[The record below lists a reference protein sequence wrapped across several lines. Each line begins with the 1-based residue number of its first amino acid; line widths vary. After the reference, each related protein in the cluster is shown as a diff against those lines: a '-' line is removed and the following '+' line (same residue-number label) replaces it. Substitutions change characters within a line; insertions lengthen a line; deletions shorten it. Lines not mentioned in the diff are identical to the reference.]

1 MNRLLPALLL
11 AALAAPA
18 QTRPAESMD
27 AFGLTWRVP
36 LAADWKLDTSSP
48 IPVLEL
54 LVPRPALQ
62 PRRPAQFAVA
72 QTPDFVRGVIELEM
86 KKEPA
91 ALRNRHTSLMIAY
104 AWQDPDHFN
113 YAHLSVDSAAEQV
126 VHNGIFHV
134 YGGERVR
141 ISPRQGPAT
150 LPDENWHKVRL
161 VYDSTKGLVEVYVDG
176 KTSPSM
182 RAVDLSLGAGK
193 FGIGSFFD
201 MGSFR
206 NVKITGEPNK

>member
-1 MNRLLPALLL
+1 MSRLPILLL
-11 AALAAPA
+11 FCAAAA
-18 QTRPAESMD
+18 QSETLRPDRIE
-27 AFGLTWRVP
+27 AFGLSWQVP
-36 LAADWKLDTSSP
+36 VAADWKVETEEG

-54 LVPRPALQ
+54 LTPKPALQ
-62 PRRPAQFAVA
+62 PRRPTQYALA
-72 QTPDFVRGVIELEM
+72 QTPDYIRGVVELEV

-91 ALRNRHTSLMIAY
+91 AARNRRTSLMIAY
-104 AWQDPDHFN
+104 AWQDDNHFN
-113 YAHLSVDSAAEQV
+113 YVHLSVDSAAEQV
-126 VHNGIFHV
+126 VHNGVFHV

-150 LPDENWHKVRL
+150 LPDEQWHKVKL
-161 VYDSTKGLVEVYVDG
+161 VYDGTKGLVEVYVDG
-176 KTSPSM
+176 KTSPSL

-206 NVKITGEPNK
+206 NVKITGEPVK